1 LKILAVTP
9 KYVPDSRV
17 GAWIATHELL
27 AHAVRRGHD
36 VQVVRQKGTGKAY
49 EVDGVSV
56 AFGAARVDRF
66 VPGADVVV
74 SHLGDSGRAH
84 AAALAAGVPS
94 VRMGHGAGVLPER
107 MAGASLIVWNSRS
120 LADAAEWDGPAI
132 VAHPAVNAAA
142 HRVLNRGDAITL
154 VNLTDDKGVRTFW
167 RCAEQ
172 MPTRRFLGVRGGY
185 GPQIEPRARNV
196 EKVGPVR
203 DMRTVWSQTRV
214 LLMPSR
220 FETFGMV
227 AVEAMVSGIP
237 VIAHPTPGLIES
249 LGDAG
254 TFVHRDDVD
263 GWVAAIEALDDPASY
278 HDASAKASRRAFD
291 LAADDGPDRFV
302 DALEEL
308 AMVAA

>member
-1 LKILAVTP
+1 MIVAAVP

-27 AHAVRRGHD
+27 AHAARRGH
-36 VQVVRQKGTGKAY
+36 
-49 EVDGVSV
+49 EVTVCRYL
-56 AFGAARVDRF
+56 GAARRYELDGVRVVSGANIAARLIPD
-66 VPGADVVV
+66 ADVAV
-74 SHLGDSGRAH
+74 SHLGDNGRAH

-120 LADAAEWDGPAI
+120 LADASEWDGPAI

-142 HRVLNRGDAITL
+142 HRVHNHGDAITL

-214 LLMPSR
+214 LLMPSLY
-220 FETFGMV
+220 ETFGMV
-227 AVEAMVSGIP
+227 GVEAMVSGIP

-254 TFVHRDDVD
+254 IFVHRDDLD
-263 GWVAAIEALDDPASY
+263 GWVAAIEALDDPVAY

-291 LAADDGPDRFV
+291 LVADDGPDRFV

-308 AMVAA
+308 ATVAA